1 MAKRPTEKQCMDF
14 ANALLRNQ
22 RQVDALREAGLATG
36 NDNYDYVKASRMVR
50 FDKVQEILAE
60 CEAVAMKKLNI
71 TQTSIITQLLALLE
85 DPDITVK
92 DKRQIWMDVAQ
103 LSGLN
108 KIISEN
114 TNHDELN
121 ITPELAEVLLVI
133 KARKEQERN
142 DGS

>member
-1 MAKRPTEKQCMDF
+1 MDF
-14 ANALLRNQ
+14 ANALLKNKK
-22 RQVDALREAGLATG
+22 QVDALREAGLATG
-36 NDNYDYVKASRMVR
+36 NPDTDYVKASRMVR

-60 CEAVAMKKLNI
+60 CEAVARNKLNI
-71 TQTSIITQLLALLE
+71 TQTSIVTQLLALLD

-133 KARKEQERN
+133 KARKMKDLEEQN

>member
-36 NDNYDYVKASRMVR
+36 NPNTDYNKASRMVR
-50 FDKVQEILAE
+50 FAKVQEILAE
-60 CEAVAMKKLNI
+60 CEEASKQRLNL
-71 TQTSIITQLLALLE
+71 TQMSIITQLLALLD

-114 TNHDELN
+114 TNHNDL
-121 ITPELAEVLLVI
+121 TPAHEQLL
-133 KARKEQERN
+133 QEIN
-142 DGS
+142 AKLYPKTDNS

>member
-1 MAKRPTEKQCMDF
+1 MDF
-14 ANALLRNQ
+14 ANALLKNKK
-22 RQVDALREAGLATG
+22 QVDALREAGLATG
-36 NDNYDYVKASRMVR
+36 NPDTDYVKASRMVR

-60 CEAVAMKKLNI
+60 CEAVAMNKLNI
-71 TQTSIITQLLALLE
+71 TQTSIVTQLLALLD

-133 KARKEQERN
+133 KARKMKDLEEQN

>member
-1 MAKRPTEKQCMDF
+1 
-14 ANALLRNQ
+14 
-22 RQVDALREAGLATG
+22 LREAGLATG
-36 NDNYDYVKASRMVR
+36 NVNYDYVKASRMVR

>member
-1 MAKRPTEKQCMDF
+1 MAGKRPTEKQCMDF

-36 NDNYDYVKASRMVR
+36 NPNTDYNKASRMVR
-50 FDKVQEILAE
+50 FAKVQEILAE
-60 CEAVAMKKLNI
+60 CEEASKQRLNL
-71 TQTSIITQLLALLE
+71 TQMSIITQLLALLD

-114 TNHDELN
+114 TNHNDL
-121 ITPELAEVLLVI
+121 TPAHEQLL
-133 KARKEQERN
+133 QEIN
-142 DGS
+142 AKLYPKTDNS